1 MGMPLNQLW
10 RNEVPDAKCIDPKDE
25 SSPSRA
31 RRILVVED
39 DVEVSRAVAQMLEQ
53 LGYPSVPC
61 SHAEAALGHIQSE
74 KFDLMLIDYRMP
86 DMTGLDLILMLKQ
99 DGCKIP
105 TIMMT
110 GYSATE
116 DRMVSEKFDGVAIL
130 KKPIT
135 IPQLAKAVEES
146 LKEMT

>member
-1 MGMPLNQLW
+1 MK
-10 RNEVPDAKCIDPKDE
+10 NEVREIKGIDPKNE
-25 SSPSRA
+25 ASASRA

-39 DVEVSRAVAQMLEQ
+39 DVEVSRAVAQMLDQ
-53 LGYPSVPC
+53 LGYLSVPC
-61 SHAEAALGHIQSE
+61 SHAEKALGHIQSQ
-74 KFDLMLIDYRMP
+74 KFDLMLVDYRMP

-105 TIMMT
+105 AIMMT

-116 DRMVSEKFDGVAIL
+116 DRMLSEKFNGIAIL

-135 IPQLAKAVEES
+135 IPQLAKAVEEF
-146 LKEMT
+146 LKETT